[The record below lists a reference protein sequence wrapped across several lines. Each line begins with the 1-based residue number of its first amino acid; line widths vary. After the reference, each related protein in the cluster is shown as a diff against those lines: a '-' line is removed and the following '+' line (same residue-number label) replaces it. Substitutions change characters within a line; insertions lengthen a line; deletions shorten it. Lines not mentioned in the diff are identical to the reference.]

1 MSDAS
6 GHIDDPTIPPSCAL
20 LRRIYPEWVVS
31 DDNAGGQRISSA
43 GFKDTEISVHIGD
56 DLAAMGLSPEVV
68 VERYPDY
75 DLAAIHAATAREMG
89 QRVYREH
96 KPDQLCHGIVAGKKS
111 KATAERMAAEATA
124 NWVVRRSRQE

>member
-20 LRRIYPEWVVS
+20 LRRIYPKWVVS

-43 GFKDTEISVHIGD
+43 GFKDPEMSVHIGD
-56 DLAAMGLSPEVV
+56 DLAEMGLSREAV
-68 VERYPDY
+68 VERYPDH
-75 DLAAIHAATAREMG
+75 DLAAVHAATARELG
-89 QRVYREH
+89 QMVYREH

-111 KATAERMAAEATA
+111 LGTPSAWRLK
-124 NWVVRRSRQE
+124 QP